1 MPNLKCDVV
10 VVGAGPAGSMTA
22 RYAAMHGCDT
32 ILIEKRQE
40 IGSPVRCGEGLARH
54 FVEDTKL
61 PYDRKWVAQ
70 EVKGAKIFSPNGT
83 ELTIEESHAGNE
95 VGIVLE
101 RDAFDKAVAKEAAKA
116 GAKIMLKSTATA
128 VLKDD
133 GRIRGVRVKQLEEEF
148 NIEAKCVV
156 AADGYES
163 QVGRWAGFRTL
174 LKAGDVTGTLQYR
187 MTNIGKGHDFPNY
200 CEFWL
205 GTIAPAGYIWV
216 FPKDEV
222 TANVGIGISL
232 DRLHNRQ
239 DIKGYLDRWIAKDPR
254 MEHAQPLDMVTGGVS
269 TCAPIK
275 KTVGNGIAL
284 VGDAAR
290 MIDPITGGGIGNGMM
305 AGMFLGKILGECKEK
320 DDFSEATLQA
330 YEKAWRAKMEENL
343 YRNWLAKNKLVTL
356 TDKDFDDVV
365 KTLAEVGVT
374 KLSVRAILKV
384 IKDTNPDLVAK
395 FAEFI

>member
-1 MPNLKCDVV
+1 MPTLKCDVV

-116 GAKIMLKSTATA
+116 GAKIMLKTTATA

-239 DIKGYLDRWIAKDPR
+239 DIKGYLDRWIARDPR

-290 MIDPITGGGIGNGMM
+290 MIDPITGGGIGNGMT

-320 DDFSEATLQA
+320 DDFSAASSQP
-330 YEKAWRAKMEENL
+330 R
-343 YRNWLAKNKLVTL
+343 VTPRI
-356 TDKDFDDVV
+356 
-365 KTLAEVGVT
+365 
-374 KLSVRAILKV
+374 S
-384 IKDTNPDLVAK
+384 
-395 FAEFI
+395 